1 MFLGSLSK
9 MDKLLSFFYH
19 IPPMPTV
26 KKISILEIMRN
37 SQKGRDYVEV
47 DVKKVME
54 HLNEIY
60 QCGAKPD
67 GTFTRMAYSREDKKG
82 REVFCGYFEKLGIPT
97 RVDQAGN
104 LIKSTVQAHRQI
116 INEKGWVSHDPEE
129 IYRNTLEAV
138 RNLVQES
145 GIPAGDVVGVGISNQ
160 RETSLAWDRS
170 TGEPLG
176 QAIVWQCARAVD
188 ICERVE
194 RAGQAEVVRS
204 RTGINLS
211 PYFPASKIAWIL
223 ENVEGAKEKADSGNI
238 CHGTIDTWLIYKLT
252 GGKEYKTDYSN
263 ASRTQLFNIFEL
275 KWDQEICEL
284 FGINPDNMAE
294 VCDSDS
300 CFGET
305 DFNGFLPHPVPIHG
319 VLGDSHGA
327 LFGQGCLKPG
337 MTKST
342 YGTGSSIMMNIGEKP
357 VLSTHGVVTSLAW
370 SMNGKVNYVLEGN
383 LNYTG
388 AVITWLKDDMK
399 LISSPGETQKLA
411 EEASKDDKTYLV
423 PAFSGLGAPYWD
435 SRATAAVVGMTRTTK
450 KPELVKAAVE
460 CIAYQITDIVNAM
473 SEDAGVKVE
482 ELRVDGG
489 PTRNSYLMQFQSD
502 MTRAAVQVPDAEEL
516 SGMGPA
522 FAAGIAL
529 GLWDENIFNKLNRTK
544 YEPEMNEK
552 EAEQKYLGWKKAVE
566 RVLM

>member
-1 MFLGSLSK
+1 M
-9 MDKLLSFFYH
+9 
-19 IPPMPTV
+19 
-26 KKISILEIMRN
+26 
-37 SQKGRDYVEV
+37 
-47 DVKKVME
+47 
-54 HLNEIY
+54 
-60 QCGAKPD
+60 
-67 GTFTRMAYSREDKKG
+67 
-82 REVFCGYFEKLGIPT
+82 
-97 RVDQAGN
+97 
-104 LIKSTVQAHRQI
+104 
-116 INEKGWVSHDPEE
+116 
-129 IYRNTLEAV
+129 
-138 RNLVQES
+138 
-145 GIPAGDVVGVGISNQ
+145 GVGISNQ

-194 RAGQAEVVRS
+194 RAGQAEAVRS

-399 LISSPGETQKLA
+399 LISSTRRDP
-411 EEASKDDKTYLV
+411 KTC
-423 PAFSGLGAPYWD
+423 G
-435 SRATAAVVGMTRTTK
+435 R
-450 KPELVKAAVE
+450 
-460 CIAYQITDIVNAM
+460 
-473 SEDAGVKVE
+473 GVK
-482 ELRVDGG
+482 R
-489 PTRNSYLMQFQSD
+489 
-502 MTRAAVQVPDAEEL
+502 
-516 SGMGPA
+516 
-522 FAAGIAL
+522 
-529 GLWDENIFNKLNRTK
+529 
-544 YEPEMNEK
+544 
-552 EAEQKYLGWKKAVE
+552 
-566 RVLM
+566 

>member
-1 MFLGSLSK
+1 MGKYLIGIDQSTQGTK
-9 MDKLLSFFYH
+9 ALLF
-19 IPPMPTV
+19 
-26 KKISILEIMRN
+26 
-37 SQKGRDYVEV
+37 
-47 DVKKVME
+47 
-54 HLNEIY
+54 
-60 QCGAKPD
+60 
-67 GTFTRMAYSREDKKG
+67 
-82 REVFCGYFEKLGIPT
+82 
-97 RVDQAGN
+97 DQEGN
-104 LIKSTVQAHRQI
+104 LIKRTDKAHRQI

-194 RAGQAEVVRS
+194 RAGQAEAVRS

-411 EEASKDDKTYLV
+411 EEASNDDKTYLV